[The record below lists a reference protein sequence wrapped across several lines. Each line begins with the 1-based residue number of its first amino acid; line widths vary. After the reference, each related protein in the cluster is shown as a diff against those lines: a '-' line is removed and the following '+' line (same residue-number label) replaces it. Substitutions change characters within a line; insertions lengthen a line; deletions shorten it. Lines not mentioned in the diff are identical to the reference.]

1 MLHLPRPAETPCP
14 DCGQLVPR
22 GMEASHACDVERL
35 DYVVLQLRDEIAGFD
50 YQLTAWLDSPA
61 GRLAAWRAERGR

>member
-1 MLHLPRPAETPCP
+1 
-14 DCGQLVPR
+14 
-22 GMEASHACDVERL
+22 MEASHTCDAEQRL
-35 DYVVLQLRDEIAGFD
+35 DYVVFQLRDEIAGFD